1 MYLKKITDRDIRGKG
16 VVGMADTPN
25 LSPEEMQRKVEEIL
39 RDVVIPTMNENAD
52 KTVSKEDLRKFSY
65 EAGIGDMYAGYYDK
79 NYDGSVNMADNGIF
93 EYTDSGEGNIL
104 TSSLENLTP
113 VNGKFKC
120 AKSRTAEK
128 FIVKAPGKTGAE
140 YRVKNG
146 EESGKNLISQCWYT
160 FVLDNRSKTLN
171 FTGGEAGRRPGVYSN
186 KNLTASPQNGDI
198 WVKTDKKIKK
208 VIFSAYGD
216 KGKTQPGSEGDCIVF
231 FNPGLPGVN
240 PEVSLTREKRIYIVP
255 TAAYITA
262 GGQVEK
268 SPVAFYK
275 NGWQS
280 PLPALVKNG
289 VVESQTA
296 QIAVAGYEVSGSD
309 YSAGGRKISSTQ
321 NGWVFNI
328 NENGKFI
335 ADVLTRPIELDAVD
349 KITLDISPTIPYG
362 DYTVCAVFL
371 VSSTAGSISYIW
383 PDNYG
388 GMIKTAVVTGD
399 MSTVTMDVKSR
410 SGIGYIG
417 ALVGTSGQRR
427 NIGLVINNITLS

>member
-93 EYTDSGEGNIL
+93 EYTDSGEENIL

-146 EESGKNLISQCWYT
+146 EERGKNLIARCWYT

-231 FNPGLPGVN
+231 FNPGLPIGLYRQSVVVKTCVSTVIGVKATDF
-240 PEVSLTREKRIYIVP
+240 SACLGKAQFAVP
-255 TAAYITA
+255 YKQNVNVCRHFPAIT
-262 GGQVEK
+262 
-268 SPVAFYK
+268 
-275 NGWQS
+275 
-280 PLPALVKNG
+280 L
-289 VVESQTA
+289 
-296 QIAVAGYEVSGSD
+296 IAVF
-309 YSAGGRKISSTQ
+309 T
-321 NGWVFNI
+321 
-328 NENGKFI
+328 
-335 ADVLTRPIELDAVD
+335 
-349 KITLDISPTIPYG
+349 
-362 DYTVCAVFL
+362 
-371 VSSTAGSISYIW
+371 
-383 PDNYG
+383 
-388 GMIKTAVVTGD
+388 
-399 MSTVTMDVKSR
+399 
-410 SGIGYIG
+410 
-417 ALVGTSGQRR
+417 GTSRPG
-427 NIGLVINNITLS
+427 GFL

>member
-1 MYLKKITDRDIRGKG
+1 M
-16 VVGMADTPN
+16 VWP
-25 LSPEEMQRKVEEIL
+25 
-39 RDVVIPTMNENAD
+39 
-52 KTVSKEDLRKFSY
+52 
-65 EAGIGDMYAGYYDK
+65 
-79 NYDGSVNMADNGIF
+79 SVF
-93 EYTDSGEGNIL
+93 
-104 TSSLENLTP
+104 
-113 VNGKFKC
+113 
-120 AKSRTAEK
+120 
-128 FIVKAPGKTGAE
+128 
-140 YRVKNG
+140 
-146 EESGKNLISQCWYT
+146 
-160 FVLDNRSKTLN
+160 
-171 FTGGEAGRRPGVYSN
+171 
-186 KNLTASPQNGDI
+186 
-198 WVKTDKKIKK
+198 
-208 VIFSAYGD
+208 
-216 KGKTQPGSEGDCIVF
+216 
-231 FNPGLPGVN
+231 
-240 PEVSLTREKRIYIVP
+240 
-255 TAAYITA
+255 
-262 GGQVEK
+262 
-268 SPVAFYK
+268 
-275 NGWQS
+275 

-296 QIAVAGYEVSGSD
+296 QIAVAGYEVGGSD
-309 YSAGGRKISSTQ
+309 YSAGGRKTSSTQ

>member
-1 MYLKKITDRDIRGKG
+1 MYLKKITNSDIRGKG

-52 KTVSKEDLRKFSY
+52 RTVSKEDLRNFSY

-93 EYTDSGEGNIL
+93 EYTDSGDEDVL
-104 TSSLENLTP
+104 TSSLENSTP
-113 VNGKFKC
+113 VNGRFKC
-120 AKSRTAEK
+120 TESRTAEK
-128 FIVKAPGKTGAE
+128 FTVKAPGKTGTE

-146 EESGKNLISQCWYT
+146 EERAKNLIAGCWYP
-160 FVLDNRSKTLN
+160 FVLDGRNKTLN

-186 KNLTASPQNGDI
+186 ENLTASPQNGDI
-198 WVKTDKKIKK
+198 WVKTDEKIKK
-208 VIFSAYGD
+208 VIFSAYSD
-216 KGKTQPGSEGDCIVF
+216 SRKTRPGNDGDCVIF
-231 FNPGLPGVN
+231 FNPGLPGIN
-240 PEVSLTREKRIYIVP
+240 PEISLTREKKIYITP
-255 TAAYITA
+255 TAAYITV
-262 GGQVEK
+262 GGRVEK
-268 SPVAFYK
+268 RPVVFYK

-289 VVESQTA
+289 VVESPTA
-296 QIAVAGYEVSGSD
+296 QIAVTGYEIGGSD
-309 YSAGGRKISSTQ
+309 YSAGGRKVSSTRG
-321 NGWVFNI
+321 GWVFNI

-362 DYTVCAVFL
+362 DYTVCTAFL

-388 GMIKTAVVTGD
+388 GMIKTAPITGD
-399 MSTVTMDVKSR
+399 MNTVTMDVKNR
-410 SGIGYIG
+410 SGTGYIG
-417 ALVGTSGQRR
+417 ILAGTSAQRR